1 MEPMRA
7 HHLPAV
13 LLSLSLA
20 SCLGPAMSA
29 APGAAPPPGK
39 PSGNPPQ
46 SAAPQ
51 GKPAAEALPPLD
63 HSPLLRAKMATFMT
77 PNEPVFAVKMG
88 EDARA
93 FPLRI
98 LDWHAVSNDTINF
111 IPTALAYC
119 RPCGS
124 VVLYRTDTPK
134 GTLTLAASGRY
145 RDGDQLLVDRQTGTL
160 WKQLTGT
167 PVEGPLAG
175 SGIVLQPLPVVLTTW
190 SSWFQDHPETRVLS
204 LDTGFQRDYKPGARP
219 ADDPPVTVSH
229 PNPALPESS
238 PVYGVVVGGA
248 ARAYPVDRVAKQ
260 GVIDDELGG
269 RAIVIVADP
278 GADPKSRT
286 IRVYERGDRA
296 FIRSGHAF
304 LGANFVND
312 ENGHPWKID
321 EESLVATDGK
331 KVPRLPGRLTN
342 WAGWAAAYPQ
352 AGIYGEAKAP

>member
-1 MEPMRA
+1 MEGMRA
-7 HHLPAV
+7 LHLSAV

-20 SCLGPAMSA
+20 SCLAPAMSA
-29 APGAAPPPGK
+29 APGAAPPR
-39 PSGNPPQ
+39 GNPPKDAPKD
-46 SAAPQ
+46 AAPQ
-51 GKPAAEALPPLD
+51 NKSAAEALPPLD
-63 HSPLLRAKMATFMT
+63 HSPLLRAKMATYMT
-77 PNEPVFAVKMG
+77 PDEPVFAVKMG
-88 EDARA
+88 DDARA

-98 LDWHAVSNDTINF
+98 LDWHAVSNDTIDR

-124 VVLYRTDTPK
+124 VVLYKTDTPK
-134 GTLTLAASGRY
+134 GILTLAASGRY

-175 SGIVLQPLPVVLTTW
+175 SGIELQPLPVVLTTW

-204 LDTGFQRDYKPGARP
+204 LATGFQRDYKPGGRP
-219 ADDPPVTVSH
+219 GDDPPLAVSQ
-229 PNPALPESS
+229 PNPALPAGSV
-238 PVYGVVVGGA
+238 VYGVVLGGA

-260 GVIDDELGG
+260 GAIDDELGG
-269 RAIVIVADP
+269 HPIVIVADP
-278 GADPKSRT
+278 GADPRNRT
-286 IRVYERGDRA
+286 IRVFERGDRV

-304 LGANFVND
+304 LGASFIND
-312 ENGHPWKID
+312 QEGHPWKID
-321 EESLVATDGK
+321 EEALATPDGK
-331 KVPRLPGRLTN
+331 KLPRLPGRLTN